1 MSSYEYV
8 VYDRKNLS
16 AQVYSMKAS
25 RQFRIYDEKF
35 GYSLQTA
42 HGIWEGRRSII
53 LREENDGGL
62 VSYGE
67 VAPTPGFADCR
78 LEDLLPEARAWA
90 KGGSHKNRA
99 VFLSA
104 LSCLSSEIWHEFD
117 DLEETPVLSSGLDAL
132 GTKVSTLTSKK
143 KIGIDS
149 PLKEIDEII
158 GWISSLPDR
167 TKVRL
172 DANGSL
178 TLESLQLWVNAL
190 EGESRLE
197 FIEQPLPVS
206 QFDQLKLF
214 SQETSVVFALDETI
228 VSAGGPEVVRQ
239 KGWDGYYVIKP
250 SLIPDWAETIRFIKS
265 EPQKSIVSTVFES
278 PFGYEAVCRCAS
290 YSKAIA
296 GLDRSLFEGNPR
308 ELTEHHAHP
317 LIPKAVGIRQLDQL
331 WESL

>member
-1 MSSYEYV
+1 M
-8 VYDRKNLS
+8 
-16 AQVYSMKAS
+16 
-25 RQFRIYDEKF
+25 
-35 GYSLQTA
+35 
-42 HGIWEGRRSII
+42 
-53 LREENDGGL
+53 
-62 VSYGE
+62 
-67 VAPTPGFADCR
+67 
-78 LEDLLPEARAWA
+78 PEARAWA
-90 KGGSHKNRA
+90 KGRSHNNRA
-99 VFLSA
+99 VFLSG
-104 LSCLSSEIWHEFD
+104 LSCLSSEIWIEFD
-117 DLEETPVLSSGLDAL
+117 DLEETPVLSSGLDVL
-132 GTKVSTLTSKK
+132 GTKVSTLTSKR

-149 PLKEIDEII
+149 PLKEIDEVIE
-158 GWISSLPDR
+158 WISSLPDR

-214 SQETSVVFALDETI
+214 SHETSVVFALDETI
-228 VSAGGPEVVRQ
+228 VSAGGPEVVRR

-250 SLIPDWAETIRFIKS
+250 TLIPDWTETIRFIKS

-296 GLDRSLFEGNPR
+296 GLDRSLFEGNPM
-308 ELTEHHAHP
+308 ELAEHHALS
-317 LIPKAVGIRQLDQL
+317 LIHI
-331 WESL
+331 